1 MFPLLLNSAVGPISG
16 ALSTTESA
24 DSASAMGTL
33 SVQGSVH
40 RAEFDDIPQ
49 ASGALAIRAFSGTSE
64 AYETLLATSVLF
76 IGGAVDAV
84 EMADMLA
91 VVSVIAIVATLSIPE
106 ADDTGSAD
114 TFMGGI
120 PLPARPGGGE
130 DSAWERYARE
140 RQWQADLRRIIEQ
153 AWRIAHGEIDSVTR
167 DVKPPPD
174 LRVILGVLSRR
185 AEARVNEDLRSYVTR
200 RQRCAED
207 DATAVLL
214 LAA

>member
-1 MFPLLLNSAVGPISG
+1 MLLLFFHSSAAVSGGVSSTEASDTPSVAGTLHIRSALTAAEASDTTSGDG
-16 ALSTTESA
+16 ALPI
-24 DSASAMGTL
+24 
-33 SVQGSVH
+33 Q
-40 RAEFDDIPQ
+40 
-49 ASGALAIRAFSGTSE
+49 GALAAGDATDLASSGGTLALSAILTTSE
-64 AYETLLATSVLF
+64 SEDDLNVLGTLPIAGAISV
-76 IGGAVDAV
+76 A
-84 EMADMLA
+84 
-91 VVSVIAIVATLSIPE
+91 E

-185 AEARVNEDLRSYVTR
+185 AEARVNEDLRSYVTK